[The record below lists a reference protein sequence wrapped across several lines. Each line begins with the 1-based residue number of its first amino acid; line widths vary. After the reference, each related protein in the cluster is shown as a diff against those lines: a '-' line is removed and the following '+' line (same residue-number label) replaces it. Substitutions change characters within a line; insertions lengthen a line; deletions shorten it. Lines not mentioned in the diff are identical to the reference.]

1 MSEYVE
7 QNPPFPLLQD
17 KLNVLIKQ
25 FYEAEFEGDQQKA
38 DQLKSQIDSIEF
50 KMVLG
55 EKYEL
60 PF

>member
-17 KLNVLIKQ
+17 KLNKLIKQ
-25 FYEAEFEGDQQKA
+25 FYEAEFEGNQDVA
-38 DQLKSQIDSIEF
+38 DQLKQQIDSIEF

-55 EKYEL
+55 EKYEV